1 MRENRNLVNKLL
13 KTRVTE
19 ILGCKYPIMLAGM
32 GPFSTYKT
40 AVQVANAGGVGLT
53 SHWGILSKVDPKTHL
68 ISDAP
73 DARVMSPVDKMK
85 FDLDY
90 IAEHATDGAVFG
102 CNIRVARI
110 QVDAPRVI
118 RTVIKERE
126 KNPRLK
132 ELVKLI
138 VTSAGNPVPA
148 NQTIKKKAPDL
159 LHFHVSPSLKLAG
172 VTFDKAGCDGV
183 VAVGYEGGGHQSYEQ
198 VTTSVL
204 IPEVREKYPDKMIIA
219 GGGMV
224 TGRSLAA
231 ALALGADGI
240 QMGSRFIAT
249 SDGDFHDNWKNV
261 IPSLDDESTMM
272 CDGAFGPIR
281 LMKNKYALSHPL
293 RMSREERIA
302 LEKSLGDVESQTEK
316 FREDMMRYDLVY
328 KGDIENGAV
337 LLGQTVAMIHD
348 LPTCKQVID
357 RMMKEAIETIKEMNV
372 KVAPGI
378 LAK

>member
-1 MRENRNLVNKLL
+1 ML
-13 KTRVTE
+13 KTRMTE
-19 ILGCKYPIMLAGM
+19 MFGCKYPIMLAGM

-40 AVQVANAGGVGLT
+40 AVQVANAGGIGLT

-73 DARVMSPVDKMK
+73 DAKPLSPVDKMK

-90 IAEHATDGAVFG
+90 IAQHANDGAVFG

-110 QVDAPRVI
+110 QVDAPQVI
-118 RTVIKERE
+118 RTIIKMRE
-126 KNPRLK
+126 ANPKLK
-132 ELVKLI
+132 ECIKLI
-138 VTSAGNPVPA
+138 VTSAGDPRPA
-148 NQTIKKKAPDL
+148 DEIIKKKAPDL
-159 LHFHVSPSLKLAG
+159 KHFHVSPSIKL
-172 VTFDKAGCDGV
+172 VDHTFKSGCDGV
-183 VAVGYEGGGHQSYEQ
+183 VAVGIEGGGHQSYEQ
-198 VTTSVL
+198 VATSVL
-204 IPEVREKYPDKMIIA
+204 IPEVRQKYPDAVIIC

-249 SDGDFHDNWKNV
+249 KDGDFHEKWKNK
-261 IPSLDDESTMM
+261 IMEMTDESTMM

-281 LMKNKYALSHPL
+281 LFKNKYALSHPL

-302 LEKSLGDVESQTEK
+302 MEKSLGNVESGTDK

-328 KGDIENGAV
+328 QGDIENGAV
-337 LLGQTVAMIHD
+337 LVGQTVAMIKD
-348 LPTCKQVID
+348 LPTCKEVID
-357 RMMKEAIETIKEMNV
+357 RIMKEALETIKEMNLR
-372 KVAPGI
+372 VAPGI
-378 LAK
+378 LAQ

>member
-1 MRENRNLVNKLL
+1 ML
-13 KTRVTE
+13 KTRMTE
-19 ILGCKYPIMLAGM
+19 MFGCKYPIMLAGM

-40 AVQVANAGGVGLT
+40 AVQVANAGGIGLT

-73 DARVMSPVDKMK
+73 DAKPISPVDKMK

-90 IAEHATDGAVFG
+90 IAKHANDGAVFG

-110 QVDAPRVI
+110 QVDAPQVI
-118 RTVIKERE
+118 RTVIKKRE
-126 KNPRLK
+126 ENPKLK
-132 ELVKLI
+132 ECIKLI
-138 VTSAGNPVPA
+138 VTSAGDPRPA
-148 NQTIKKKAPDL
+148 EEIIKKKAPDL
-159 LHFHVSPSLKLAG
+159 KHFHVSPSLKLVD
-172 VTFDKAGCDGV
+172 VTFKAGCDGV
-183 VAVGYEGGGHQSYEQ
+183 VAVGMEGGVHQSYEQ
-198 VTTSVL
+198 VATSVL
-204 IPEVREKYPDKMIIA
+204 IPEVRQKYPDAVIIA

-249 SDGDFHDNWKNV
+249 KDGDFNQKWKDK
-261 IPSLDDESTMM
+261 ILEMTDESTMM

-281 LMKNKYALSHPL
+281 LFKNKYALSHPL

-302 LEKSLGDVESQTEK
+302 MEKSLGNVESGTDK
-316 FREDMMRYDLVY
+316 FKEDMQRYDLVY

-337 LLGQTVAMIHD
+337 LVGQTVAMIKD
-348 LPTCKQVID
+348 LPTCKEVVD
-357 RMMKEAIETIKEMNV
+357 RIMKEAIETIKEMNQR
-372 KVAPGI
+372 VAPGI
-378 LAK
+378 IAK